1 MLETLILFGFCFLV
15 GLISLGVFAYLVMTG
30 QILTLDGIALTII
43 SLTIGGVFMLNVVW
57 SAFTGELKKMLEQ
70 MRKKPESN
78 EPSDKPPGE
87 ISS

>member
-1 MLETLILFGFCFLV
+1 MLETLILFGFCLLA

-57 SAFTGELKKMLEQ
+57 SVFTGELKRAMEHAK
-70 MRKKPESN
+70 KKPDSA
-78 EPSDKPPGE
+78 EPPSVPSGQA
-87 ISS
+87 SS